1 MANTSDI
8 ERVGTTLKTHFGEA
22 IDQAAD
28 AARGAT
34 SAISARADQLA
45 SDAQEFYEELDTD
58 ALAARLRGAV
68 GAHPAVSLLAAAS
81 VGYLLAR
88 LLHK

>member
-1 MANTSDI
+1 MTSTSDI
-8 ERVGTTLKTHFGEA
+8 DRVGNNLKTHFGDA

-28 AARGAT
+28 AARDAT
-34 SAISARADQLA
+34 KAMRARANQLA
-45 SDAQEFYEELDTD
+45 GDAQEFYEELDTD
-58 ALAARLRGAV
+58 ALAARVRSAV
-68 GAHPAVSLLAAAS
+68 GDHPAVSLLAAAS